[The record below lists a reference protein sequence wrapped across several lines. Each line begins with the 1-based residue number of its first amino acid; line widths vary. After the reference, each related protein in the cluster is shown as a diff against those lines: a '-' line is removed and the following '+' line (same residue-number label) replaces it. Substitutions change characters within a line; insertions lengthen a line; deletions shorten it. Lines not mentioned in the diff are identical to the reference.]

1 MKITDEMRDQMLFK
15 VNVLRMTAADAG
27 RGLGCSTRTVTVTCR
42 VFEAV
47 RRKEWDALRE
57 LYSTGKVGLNTL
69 CWAELRTRVEVP
81 KAIRQELE
89 DMQQR
94 LKEKYD
100 APKEQAKPEPP
111 KVAAPETAPAGPK
124 MHIPEA
130 SAETGWQ
137 TRIKVTPDEVC
148 MMVYFNGVKTVEGW
162 SKVKGD
168 KELDLMQAISY
179 AAHMCYKIVEQ
190 RKLGGR

>member
-1 MKITDEMRDQMLFK
+1 MKITDEMRDRMIFS
-15 VNVLRMTAADAG
+15 VNVLGTSATEVG
-27 RGLGCSTRTVTVTCR
+27 RSLGCSTRTVTVTCR

-81 KAIRQELE
+81 KVIRQELE

-94 LKEKYD
+94 LKAKYD
-100 APKEQAKPEPP
+100 APKEPAKPETP

-137 TRIKVTPDEVC
+137 TRIKVTPDKVC
-148 MMVYFNGVKTVEGW
+148 MMVYFNGMEVVQGW